1 MRRNGYLKTSGQ
13 KSDLPFASATQIS
26 CNR

>member
-13 KSDLPFASATQIS
+13 KFDLAIRFVDTDFL
-26 CNR
+26 